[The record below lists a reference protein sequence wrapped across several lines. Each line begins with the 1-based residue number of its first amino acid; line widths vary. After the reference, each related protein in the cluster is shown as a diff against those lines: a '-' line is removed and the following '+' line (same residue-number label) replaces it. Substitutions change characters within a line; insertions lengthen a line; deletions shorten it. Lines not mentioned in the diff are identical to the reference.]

1 MKAGFYLLL
10 FCATLHAQWVNL
22 PIPGTPRTPDG
33 KPNLSA
39 PVPRTAEG
47 KPDLSGLWGVNPGNY
62 GANVAADLKPEDI
75 QPWAADL
82 VKQRAANIGRDHP
95 SAVGC
100 LPHGPSVNT
109 ISFLMQK
116 FIQTPNVLVILL
128 EELNY
133 RQIHLDGRALPKA
146 PDPSFMGYSVGRWEG
161 DTLIAESTGFKD
173 RIWLDLAGHPITDS
187 LHITE
192 RFHRLDF
199 GHMEIAET
207 IDDPKTFKKPFTIV
221 IRLELVPDSEILEF
235 VCAENEKDREHMVGT
250 PSDPKPAAGKV
261 APAVLS
267 RYVGSYEFAYPENPT
282 VTGTY
287 NITMSEGALFIDTE
301 GKARTALIPVSDTVL
316 YWRDARLEFFEDSQ
330 GKVTH
335 FVRVGVEG
343 DLRYTRKPD
352 HK

>member
-10 FCATLHAQWVNL
+10 YCATLHAQWVNL

-82 VKQRAANIGRDHP
+82 VKQRAANIGKDQP

-133 RQIHLDGRALPKA
+133 RQIHLDGRALPKD

-173 RIWLDLAGHPITDS
+173 SHLA
-187 LHITE
+187 
-192 RFHRLDF
+192 
-199 GHMEIAET
+199 
-207 IDDPKTFKKPFTIV
+207 
-221 IRLELVPDSEILEF
+221 
-235 VCAENEKDREHMVGT
+235 
-250 PSDPKPAAGKV
+250 
-261 APAVLS
+261 
-267 RYVGSYEFAYPENPT
+267 
-282 VTGTY
+282 
-287 NITMSEGALFIDTE
+287 
-301 GKARTALIPVSDTVL
+301 
-316 YWRDARLEFFEDSQ
+316 
-330 GKVTH
+330 
-335 FVRVGVEG
+335 
-343 DLRYTRKPD
+343 
-352 HK
+352 